1 LIKSAIGDST
11 TVASW
16 LTSLDPS
23 NKDAFI
29 HYAKNAT
36 SDIEAYLYARFLR
49 PGYDGSIAD
58 LTAWI
63 QEKFP
68 KEDLRKVLLREID
81 DLQIDIRNVRDM
93 VQNQM
98 LDPASAATKI
108 SAVQKE
114 LRSHIQAVRA
124 ISDGLDRRGLIL
136 AGADRTIRELIN
148 TLDGQPGL
156 QQLVD
161 EAAVLVWTTIENE
174 EKA

>member
-1 LIKSAIGDST
+1 M
-11 TVASW
+11 
-16 LTSLDPS
+16 
-23 NKDAFI
+23 
-29 HYAKNAT
+29 
-36 SDIEAYLYARFLR
+36 R
-49 PGYDGSIAD
+49 PGYTGSIAD

-114 LRSHIQAVRA
+114 LRSHIQAVRSIA
-124 ISDGLDRRGLIL
+124 DGLDRRGLIL

>member
-1 LIKSAIGDST
+1 MSIATIGNSA

-16 LTSLDPS
+16 LTSLDMS
-23 NKDAFI
+23 NKDAFV

-49 PGYDGSIAD
+49 PGYEGSIAD

-108 SAVQKE
+108 SAIQKE
-114 LRSHIQAVRA
+114 LRSHIQAVRS

-161 EAAVLVWTTIENE
+161 EAAALVWSTIETE

>member
-1 LIKSAIGDST
+1 MIKSAIGDST
-11 TVASW
+11 TVAAW
-16 LTSLDPS
+16 LASLDAS
-23 NKDAFI
+23 NKDAFV
-29 HYAKNAT
+29 HYAKNTT

-49 PGYDGSIAD
+49 PGYTGSIAD

-114 LRSHIQAVRA
+114 LRSHIQAVRSIA
-124 ISDGLDRRGLIL
+124 DGLDRRGLIL

-174 EKA
+174 ERA

>member
-1 LIKSAIGDST
+1 
-11 TVASW
+11 
-16 LTSLDPS
+16 
-23 NKDAFI
+23 
-29 HYAKNAT
+29 
-36 SDIEAYLYARFLR
+36 
-49 PGYDGSIAD
+49 
-58 LTAWI
+58 
-63 QEKFP
+63 
-68 KEDLRKVLLREID
+68 
-81 DLQIDIRNVRDM
+81 
-93 VQNQM
+93 M

>member
-1 LIKSAIGDST
+1 MIKSAIGDST

-16 LTSLDPS
+16 LSSLDAS

-29 HYAKNAT
+29 HYAKNTT

-49 PGYDGSIAD
+49 PGYTGSIAD

-124 ISDGLDRRGLIL
+124 ISDGLDRRGLLL

-174 EKA
+174 ERA

>member
-1 LIKSAIGDST
+1 MSVATIGNSA

-16 LTSLDPS
+16 LASLDVS
-23 NKDAFI
+23 NKDAFQ

-49 PGYDGSIAD
+49 PSYEGSIAD

-68 KEDLRKVLLREID
+68 KEDLRKVLLREVD
-81 DLQIDIRNVRDM
+81 DLQIDIRNIRDM
-93 VQNQM
+93 VSNQM

-114 LRSHIQAVRA
+114 LRSHIQAVRS
-124 ISDGLDRRGLIL
+124 ISDGMDRRGLIL

-148 TLDGQPGL
+148 ALDGQPGL

-161 EAAVLVWTTIENE
+161 EAAALVWSTIEAE

>member
-1 LIKSAIGDST
+1 MIKSVIGDST

-16 LTSLDPS
+16 LISIDAS

-49 PGYDGSIAD
+49 PGYEGSIAD

-93 VQNQM
+93 VNNQM
-98 LDPASAATKI
+98 LDSASAATKI

>member
-1 LIKSAIGDST
+1 MIKSAIGDST

-16 LTSLDPS
+16 LASLDAS

-29 HYAKNAT
+29 HYAKNTT

-49 PGYDGSIAD
+49 PGYTGSIAD

-161 EAAVLVWTTIENE
+161 EAAVLVWSTIENE
-174 EKA
+174 ERA

>member
-1 LIKSAIGDST
+1 MIKSVIGDST
-11 TVASW
+11 TVATW
-16 LTSLDPS
+16 LASLDAS

-29 HYAKNAT
+29 HYAKNST

-49 PGYDGSIAD
+49 PGYEGSIAD

-93 VQNQM
+93 VQNHM